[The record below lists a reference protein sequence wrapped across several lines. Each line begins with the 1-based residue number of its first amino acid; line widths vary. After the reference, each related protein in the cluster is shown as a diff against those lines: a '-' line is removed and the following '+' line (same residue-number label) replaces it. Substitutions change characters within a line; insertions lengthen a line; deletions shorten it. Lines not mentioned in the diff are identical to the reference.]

1 MDYYFLI
8 ISAID
13 IFVLGI
19 MCVLT
24 EQNETLNKTQ
34 KRWFVSSFVLI
45 MIITVLEVVSEFAD
59 NGSASLRWVSIISN
73 YLGFGLSPAV
83 AIMLASVFRNR
94 STRYALTMELVYLV
108 FLAASI
114 PLEMIFYIDR
124 ENQYQR
130 GDLFAI
136 YPVIYFISV
145 IYLITVTVIVAGKYQ
160 NKSSNTLFLI
170 AAFLLACTMI
180 QVLFPQIHVT
190 WLCVSLLS
198 ILYFI
203 YCNGMWQQLDELT
216 GLLNQKSYLNK
227 TASLTGD
234 VTIVV
239 FDVDDFKLV
248 NDNYGHLTGDQC
260 LKEVA
265 DCIKEAYS
273 EDGLCYRVGGD
284 EFCVLLD
291 PEADKDA
298 CYRKL
303 IQKLNIRRQKTEL
316 LPYISVGSAQYA
328 KGDDIL
334 SVKETADNDMYR
346 FKKAHKKHMK
356 HSM

>member
-13 IFVLGI
+13 IFVLGT

-24 EQNETLNKTQ
+24 GLNETLNMKQ
-34 KRWFVSSFVLI
+34 RRWFISSFILI
-45 MIITVLEVVSEFAD
+45 IVITALEVVTEFTD
-59 NGSASLRWVSIISN
+59 NGSASLRWISIVSN

-83 AIMLASVFRNR
+83 AIMLASVFKNR
-94 STRYALTMELVYLV
+94 STRYALTAELVYMVL
-108 FLAASI
+108 LAVSI
-114 PLEMIFYIDR
+114 PFGTIFYIDE
-124 ENQYQR
+124 ENQYLR
-130 GDLFAI
+130 GDFFGI
-136 YPVIYFISV
+136 YPVVYFISV
-145 IYLITVTVIVAGKYQ
+145 IYLIAVTVVVAGKYQ
-160 NKSSNTLFLI
+160 NKSRNALFLI
-170 AAFLLACTMI
+170 AAFMLACTMI
-180 QVLFPQIHVT
+180 QIFFPQIHVS

-227 TASLTGD
+227 TASLSGD
-234 VTIVV
+234 VTLVV
-239 FDVDDFKLV
+239 FDVDDFKQV
-248 NDNYGHLTGDQC
+248 NDNHGHLTGDQC

-265 DCIKEAYS
+265 DCIKDAYS
-273 EDGLCYRVGGD
+273 RYGLCYRIGGD

-291 PEADKDA
+291 PEADAEK

-303 IQKLNIRRQKTEL
+303 IQELNVRRQGMEL
-316 LPYISVGSAQYA
+316 LPYVSVGSASYA

-334 SVKETADNDMYR
+334 SVKENADNDMYR
-346 FKKAHKKHMK
+346 FKKAHKETM
-356 HSM
+356 